1 MPAVISDGAMG
12 DLAGV
17 RYRGL
22 KLAKAMSASV
32 ATPSP
37 ATALLSLRLARAEP
51 TESCR
56 YRACNSRRCSSF
68 SGPD

>member
-37 ATALLSLRLARAEP
+37 AMALLSLRLARAEP
-51 TESCR
+51 TES
-56 YRACNSRRCSSF
+56 YR
-68 SGPD
+68 